1 MFAIEISKPGGPDVL
16 KATRRPIPEPGP
28 GEIRIRVEA
37 AGLNG
42 ADLAQRRGVYPPP
55 PGVSDLPGLEV
66 AGIVDLCGDGVTDF
80 KAGDRVCAL
89 LTGGGYAQYCCVPSG
104 QVLPVPAEITM
115 AQGAGLIEAVATVW
129 ANVFEAAALKPGET
143 LLVHGGTSGIGTTAI
158 QMAKLHGC
166 KVIVTVGSE
175 EKAKAALDLGADKAI
190 VYRKE
195 DFASVLKA
203 EKIRIDVI
211 LDIVGGPYLDGNV
224 KSLAYGGRLVIIAFS
239 GGRMAELDIARVMM
253 NRLQIT
259 GSTLRSR
266 PVAEKARIISE
277 VRDKAWPWVEDGR
290 FRPVIDSTYPF
301 AEAVA
306 AHERMEGSSHI
317 GKIILQGFSGSLE

>member
-1 MFAIEISKPGGPDVL
+1 MNDMFAIEISEPGGPEVL
-16 KATRRPIPEPGP
+16 KAVRRPVPAPGP

-55 PGVSDLPGLEV
+55 EGASDLPGLEV

-80 KAGDRVCAL
+80 QPGDRVCAL
-89 LTGGGYAQYCCVPSG
+89 LTGGGYAQYCCVPEG
-104 QVLPVPAEITM
+104 QVLPLPPEITM
-115 AQGAGLIEAVATVW
+115 AQGAGLIEAIATVW
-129 ANVFEAAALKPGET
+129 TNVFETAALQRGET

-158 QMAKLHGC
+158 QMAKLHHC

-175 EKAKAALDLGADKAI
+175 EKAKAALSLGADRAI
-190 VYRKE
+190 IYRHE

-203 EKIRIDVI
+203 EKTRIDVI
-211 LDIVGGPYLDGNV
+211 LDIVGGPYLDGNL
-224 KSLAYGGRLVIIAFS
+224 KSLAYGGRLVVIAFS
-239 GGRMAELDIARVMM
+239 GGRMAQLDIARVMM

-277 VRDKAWPWVEDGR
+277 VRTKAWPWVQDGR
-290 FRPVIDSTYPF
+290 FKPVIDSTFPF
-301 AEAVA
+301 AEATA
-306 AHERMEGSSHI
+306 AHRRMEGSGHI
-317 GKIILQGFSGSLE
+317 GKIILEGFS